1 MTRAWRLSVDS
12 AGVMNAS
19 HDSINCTHCGSPV
32 PAGRDDGFCCAG
44 CSYVHDLLHQQG
56 LDHFYDL
63 KGGVALP
70 PVAPQA
76 LRERDYDWLSLLQTA
91 ADGAG
96 EGDAVELRLAV
107 QGLSCVGCVWLIE
120 RLFAR
125 HAGALRVT
133 VDVVHG
139 EMRMLW
145 QRGMFDAVACARD
158 LQSFGYL
165 LGPPRQGGE
174 KKESS
179 GLERRMGVCGA
190 FAMNAMAFSLPAY
203 FGMPRDFA
211 FAHWFELIAA
221 FSATLAM
228 AVGGSYFIE
237 RSWRS
242 LRAGVLH
249 IDTPIA
255 LGVTAAY
262 VGSIGGWIAGVDGLR
277 YFDFVAIFIFLM
289 LAGRWAQQAAVERN
303 RRRLMRDTSIPDT
316 VNVLNEAGMEAMQ
329 PVATLQSGMQ
339 FVVKPGQTVPVA
351 AKLISMDASV
361 SLEWINGESEA
372 QSRGEG
378 QLLPSGALNIGTQA
392 VMVQAVE
399 TWEHSTLRR
408 LLDARREADFRDVRL
423 EQLLRV
429 YLAVVVIV
437 GSGGAVWW
445 WSHGFGVVQALQVMI
460 SIFVVSC
467 PCALGVAVPLAEEL
481 AASRAEKLGVFVRT
495 LGLWKRLM
503 RVKRVVFDKTGTLT
517 LENPVLEN
525 PAVLR
530 ALDVE
535 ARAALRHLVTGNLH
549 PVSRSLFDAVAFE
562 GAAKPMSG
570 EVKETV
576 GHGLAFDDADGH
588 EWRLGRPE
596 AASTGDAVLNRD
608 GVVCAAFRFRD
619 ELRAESVQE
628 VRQLR
633 ERRIE
638 VCVLSGDRTRK
649 VADIAHKLELPESC
663 WQAELTP
670 EAKASWLRERN
681 RDDTLYVGDGAND
694 SLAFD
699 AALCAGSPVTGR
711 SFLEQKADFFFLGHS
726 LRFVTGLLTV
736 AQLHRR
742 ATRRVFAFSV
752 SYNIIT
758 AVAGLTGHLSPL
770 AAAVLMPLSS
780 LCTLS
785 LVAWTF
791 RRSSAPAVK
800 QTHALASV
808 AAVPAN
814 A

>member
-1 MTRAWRLSVDS
+1 
-12 AGVMNAS
+12 
-19 HDSINCTHCGSPV
+19 
-32 PAGRDDGFCCAG
+32 
-44 CSYVHDLLHQQG
+44 
-56 LDHFYDL
+56 
-63 KGGVALP
+63 
-70 PVAPQA
+70 
-76 LRERDYDWLSLLQTA
+76 
-91 ADGAG
+91 
-96 EGDAVELRLAV
+96 
-107 QGLSCVGCVWLIE
+107 
-120 RLFAR
+120 
-125 HAGALRVT
+125 
-133 VDVVHG
+133 
-139 EMRMLW
+139 
-145 QRGMFDAVACARD
+145 
-158 LQSFGYL
+158 
-165 LGPPRQGGE
+165 
-174 KKESS
+174 
-179 GLERRMGVCGA
+179 
-190 FAMNAMAFSLPAY
+190 
-203 FGMPRDFA
+203 
-211 FAHWFELIAA
+211 
-221 FSATLAM
+221 
-228 AVGGSYFIE
+228 
-237 RSWRS
+237 
-242 LRAGVLH
+242 VLH

-303 RRRLMRDTSIPDT
+303 RRRLMRDTSIPDA
-316 VNVLNEAGMEAMQ
+316 VNVLNESGMEAMQ

-408 LLDARREADFRDVRL
+408 LLDSRREADFRDVRL

-437 GSGGAVWW
+437 GIGGAVWW

-562 GAAKPMSG
+562 GAATPMSG

-596 AASTGDAVLNRD
+596 AASTGDAVLTRD

-633 ERRIE
+633 ARRIE

-752 SYNIIT
+752 SYNVIT

-800 QTHALASV
+800 QKHALPSV